1 MQDLLGEAP
10 VHLKGR
16 EPRVG
21 RGRFQDVIQVKLTC
35 EGSQGRKT
43 GEEEPETTAQLRK
56 CQAGRCRVP
65 EQKLPVRVT
74 SYREELHTCYYSP
87 RKPPKKNAN
96 VYTYKDLYVILFS
109 LLFEMII

>member
-35 EGSQGRKT
+35 EGSQGRKI
-43 GEEEPETTAQLRK
+43 GEEEPETTA
-56 CQAGRCRVP
+56 
-65 EQKLPVRVT
+65 
-74 SYREELHTCYYSP
+74 
-87 RKPPKKNAN
+87 
-96 VYTYKDLYVILFS
+96 LYVYSIFNFPFNICRIIMMSPPSFLIVLMWIFS
-109 LLFEMII
+109 LLFPHQSISLSF